1 MQWPWI
7 LKVCSNCW
15 KGTLPAYSLFKTLFI
30 GRYAFLQYTLLHVPT
45 CTYEKERIWNKSQGD
60 TIPSPNWWP
69 MYVILL
75 IFNSLVYNI
84 PAFTHST
91 YQTYKCNKGWI
102 TFCRCISRLFATC
115 GNFFPYMLQ
124 NGTRNLRNQHTY
136 MYCVRWFI
144 HLVIFSEP
152 FRTSCMVWGFPL
164 CWRSCGNF

>member
-1 MQWPWI
+1 
-7 LKVCSNCW
+7 
-15 KGTLPAYSLFKTLFI
+15 
-30 GRYAFLQYTLLHVPT
+30 
-45 CTYEKERIWNKSQGD
+45 
-60 TIPSPNWWP
+60 

-84 PAFTHST
+84 PAFAHST

-102 TFCRCISRLFATC
+102 TFCRCFSRLFATC

-152 FRTSCMVWGFPL
+152 FRTCCMVWGFPL
-164 CWRSCGNF
+164 LKIVWQLLDVYSWSVQFGDGMVSPWLLFHIRSFSYVHVVVYIAGRHTLQ